1 MTLSDQRHSIT
12 ELDQRNRAIYGLA
25 QKRRQ
30 EILEDA
36 KQYIDYGIKEGV
48 FEQEQFIGMSDQE
61 LINFAQH
68 EQARADWAAD
78 QVFEAQMEAKEQEEE
93 YDK

>member
-1 MTLSDQRHSIT
+1 MLLT
-12 ELDQRNRAIYGLA
+12 A
-25 QKRRQ
+25 
-30 EILEDA
+30 
-36 KQYIDYGIKEGV
+36 
-48 FEQEQFIGMSDQE
+48 QE